1 MYLRPL
7 GHPDW
12 EWAGAVPSGEGCALF
27 TLFIRG
33 AVLYIAMILVMR
45 GLGKRQLGE
54 FQPFELA
61 MTILLAEVISSP
73 MESVS
78 TPLLNGL
85 LPVAAMF
92 VVHSMLSLASLRWDW
107 VRAFVSGKPSVV
119 ISRGVIDRAAL
130 DRLCLSLSDL
140 LEGLRGAG
148 FLDPTKVGTAIVE
161 ANGGISAFA
170 DSRFRAPD
178 AQEMGVDTTYEGM
191 PLMLVM
197 DGRVQRD
204 NLARA
209 GRDEAWLRVL
219 LQARGLTPRRIYLAA
234 LDTQGQV
241 TLQLKRG
248 GIMKFQAFGPEGVT
262 W

>member
-1 MYLRPL
+1 M
-7 GHPDW
+7 
-12 EWAGAVPSGEGCALF
+12 F
-27 TLFIRG
+27 TLFLRG
-33 AVLYIAMILVMR
+33 AVLYIAMILVTR

-61 MTILLAEVISSP
+61 MTILLADVISAP

-92 VVHSMLSLASLRWDW
+92 IVHSILSLASLKWDR

-119 ISRGVIDRAAL
+119 ISRGVVDREML

-148 FLDPTKVGTAIVE
+148 FLDPTKVGTA
-161 ANGGISAFA
+161 
-170 DSRFRAPD
+170 
-178 AQEMGVDTTYEGM
+178 YEGM
-191 PLMLVM
+191 PLMLIL
-197 DGRVQRD
+197 DGRIQAD
-204 NLARA
+204 SLARA
-209 GRDEAWLRVL
+209 GQDENWLKRL
-219 LQARGLTPRRIYLAA
+219 LQSRGLAPRDVYLAA
-234 LDTQGQV
+234 LDTQGHM
-241 TLQLKRG
+241 TLQLRRG
-248 GIMKFQAFGPEGVT
+248 GICKFQACGPEEVG